1 MEGNTIE
8 KKREKKRWECGEGW
22 RDAAV
27 VGWEDR
33 KNGSGKAGDE
43 RGEVK
48 GTGDKEWEEAISAVW
63 RKNRVQTQRE
73 ASCTAPF
80 RRGGHT
86 TGQVRGGRHRLLG
99 MKKVLHMGW
108 RKKMIHMCRK
118 DSVWP
123 AEKKRT
129 SKRLQ
134 EKIFCFP

>member
-1 MEGNTIE
+1 M
-8 KKREKKRWECGEGW
+8 
-22 RDAAV
+22 A
-27 VGWEDR
+27 GWEDR

-43 RGEVK
+43 RGDVK

-99 MKKVLHMGW
+99 MKKVLLMGW
-108 RKKMIHMCRK
+108 SKKNDTHVSERFSLVRREEEEDFKEIAGG
-118 DSVWP
+118 DFLLSV
-123 AEKKRT
+123 T
-129 SKRLQ
+129 T
-134 EKIFCFP
+134 